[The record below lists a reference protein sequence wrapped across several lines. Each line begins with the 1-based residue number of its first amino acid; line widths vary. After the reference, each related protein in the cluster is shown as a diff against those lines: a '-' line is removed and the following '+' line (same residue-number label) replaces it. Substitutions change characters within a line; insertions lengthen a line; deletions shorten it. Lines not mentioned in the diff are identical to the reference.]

1 MYGGESMEHNQSYW
15 REKTNIPQ
23 FESLRYDA
31 ESEIVIVG
39 GGITGIVTGYM
50 LAQEGKQ
57 VTILE
62 ADALYSGTTGYTT
75 AKLTAQHGLIYDE
88 YMQHFNTDIAKT
100 HYEACMDAIAFVKDT
115 AKKHTIDC
123 HLTEQDAYIYT
134 KEKQNIQK
142 LEKEFEAYQKLGITG
157 ELTDTIPLSFEVEK
171 ALVMKNQ
178 YQYHPL
184 QFLNGLLQAFL
195 EKGGKVY
202 TNTPVDTIE
211 EGSEPVVVTKT
222 GLKVTCQK
230 IISASHWPFYDG
242 MGFYFARLYQDRSY
256 VVAAKPKDTYPGG
269 MYINA
274 DTPSRSVRSIDTEEH
289 GTLLLIGGE
298 SHRTGEGHPEEKYYK
313 ELTDYAA
320 YLGTETPLYMWSAQ
334 DIVTLDNLPYIGY
347 ISKGKDN
354 IFVATG
360 YRKWGMTSSIVAA
373 LEISSLISSGIS
385 RYKNIYQ
392 PSRFQADPDVGS
404 LTKNVMEVAKEF
416 VIGKLEQPY
425 EYVPHLKPGEATKV
439 RTNGLL
445 LGVYKD
451 ETGEIHQVDT
461 TCTHMKCE
469 VNWNSAESSWD
480 CPCHGSRF
488 TGTGEVIEGPAKKP
502 LKKLDHGLNS

>member
-1 MYGGESMEHNQSYW
+1 MTHNKSYW
-15 REKTNIPQ
+15 REKTDIPE
-23 FESLRYDA
+23 FDSLRYDT
-31 ESEIVIVG
+31 ESDIVIIG

-50 LAQEGKQ
+50 LAKKGRQ

-62 ADALYSGTTGYTT
+62 ADSLYSGTTGYTT

-88 YMQHFNTDIAKT
+88 YIQHFNMDTAKT
-100 HYEACMDAIAFVKDT
+100 HYEACMDAISFVKETTSAHD
-115 AKKHTIDC
+115 IDC
-123 HLTEQDAYIYT
+123 NLTKQDAYIYT
-134 KEKQNIQK
+134 KEKQNVKK
-142 LEKEFEAYQKLGITG
+142 LETEYKAYQKLGIQG
-157 ELTDTIPLSFEVEK
+157 ELSDTIPLPYEVKK
-171 ALVMKNQ
+171 ALIMKEQ

-184 QFLNGLLQAFL
+184 KFLNGLLQVFL
-195 EKGGKVY
+195 ENGGKVY
-202 TNTPVDTIE
+202 TETPVDTIE
-211 EGSEPVVVTKT
+211 EGENPIVVTKS
-222 GLKVTCQK
+222 GLKVTCK
-230 IISASHWPFYDG
+230 KVVVASHFPFYDG
-242 MGFYFARLYQDRSY
+242 QGFYFARLYQDRSY
-256 VVAAKPKDTYPGG
+256 VVAAKPKNTYPGG

-274 DTPSRSVRSIDTEEH
+274 DTPTRSVRSIQTEEH

-298 SHRTGEGHPEEKYYK
+298 SHRTGEGYPEETYYK
-313 ELTDYAA
+313 ELTDFAA
-320 YLGTETPLYMWSAQ
+320 YLDTETPIYMWSAQ
-334 DIVTLDNLPYIGY
+334 DTVTLDNLPYIGY

-360 YRKWGMTSSIVAA
+360 FRKWGMTSGIVAG
-373 LEISSLISSGIS
+373 LEITSLIDSGIS

-392 PSRFQADPDVGS
+392 PSRFHADPDLGS
-404 LTKNVMEVAKEF
+404 VTKNVMEVAKEF

-425 EYVPHLKPGEATKV
+425 EYIPHLKRGEATKV
-439 RTNGLL
+439 RFNGLL

-451 ETGEIHQVDT
+451 KSGEIHQVDT

-502 LKKLDHGLNS
+502 LKKLDRGLNG